1 MVTPVLHIKSSRG
14 EGASARLQEAKWT
27 GAKCRVLVNGD
38 CAGVRVDIRT
48 SQTDASSSLLADKLA
63 RETTPDGKVTVFL
76 ENDSDIGIDADIVLL
91 NENGQVIDSL
101 SIKLGQ

>member
-1 MVTPVLHIKSSRG
+1 
-14 EGASARLQEAKWT
+14 
-27 GAKCRVLVNGD
+27 VNGD

-76 ENDSDIGIDADIVLL
+76 ENDSDIGSDADIVLL

-101 SIKLGQ
+101 STKLGQ